1 MVDEQKA
8 HELLTFPNERH
19 SPRALKAT
27 RAVETSFPLV
37 VVAEARLGT
46 TAALPH
52 GLGIGFVPLGAD
64 GRLIC

>member
-46 TAALPH
+46 TPPYAMAS
-52 GLGIGFVPLGAD
+52 GSASC
-64 GRLIC
+64 RLIC